1 MRNLNISKL
10 ADWLENKKTKIY
22 NHDIKINSNK
32 IYTSLNN
39 LNIFPSNVSKYL
51 DITQEKYYETLSD
64 NKLNLS
70 NNNNKI
76 YLMSD
81 VKDRIVI
88 NHVNGDIDKNYVSF
102 TYNHINV
109 FPNGVY
115 NFFKDIDVLIYG
127 LEIIGAV
134 STIDVNLVKNNISSD
149 AFMSLILS
157 INGVSNW

>member
-157 INGVSNW
+157 INGVFNW